1 MLIYIVIFAFGV
13 IMSTYIF
20 YVGNNK
26 MKKKRI
32 NRYIGEKCKILYK
45 KPSEANI
52 HIKTGIICNINKI
65 LGIIK
70 APYAAIAAVQ
80 PNTGPACSLLKIYG
94 MLLKVDPFPIPVVKN
109 NTMKLAKNGHQ

>member
-1 MLIYIVIFAFGV
+1 MQNMVINIVIFAFGV
-13 IMSTYIF
+13 IMSTYLF
-20 YVGNNK
+20 YGGNNK

-70 APYAAIAAVQ
+70 IESH
-80 PNTGPACSLLKIYG
+80 NTKS
-94 MLLKVDPFPIPVVKN
+94 
-109 NTMKLAKNGHQ
+109 TMKINNILTINPIHKKGLI